1 MLRMHVAPQAGIDRR
16 RDRTAGRSPGGGGRE
31 SGRARPESL
40 DAGGIDGRAS
50 GIVAATAP
58 SPHGSLL
65 TLVTA
70 VAVAHCIVDGTLS
83 SWLEPFLPSRFEGVP
98 SSPAA

>member
-1 MLRMHVAPQAGIDRR
+1 M
-16 RDRTAGRSPGGGGRE
+16 
-31 SGRARPESL
+31 
-40 DAGGIDGRAS
+40 
-50 GIVAATAP
+50 AATAP